1 MECVM
6 ASFRIHRMKQAARQ
20 HFRWAPHLSGIV
32 QLKPRDFSPDGE
44 VEALNFY
51 DAWAV
56 LRGSPRALDIGDALE
71 TAGGDLRICKY
82 VGFEEARW
90 ALPESAV
97 EAPPQQAAGAAA
109 APGLQ

>member
-1 MECVM
+1 
-6 ASFRIHRMKQAARQ
+6 MKQAARE
-20 HFRWAPHLSGIV
+20 HFRWAPHVSGIV
-32 QLKPRDFSPDGE
+32 QLKPRDYVPDGE

-71 TAGGDLRICKY
+71 TSGGDLRICKY

-90 ALPESAV
+90 AMPEGAV
-97 EAPPQQAAGAAA
+97 EAPPQQASGAAA
-109 APGLQ
+109 SPGLQ